1 MKSRTLKIFSNVDF
15 QAVKAKKFFDVKR
28 KGNMKKAMLIT
39 SCLLISLSLTACG
52 NQPTSNNENGSFVSN
67 VTESVEQTDSQ
78 PDFDTS
84 LIGKTFVSGEYE
96 YTVQSDGTVFI
107 SGYTGTDQQLTVP
120 IELDGYNVTGIADHA
135 FHGNHTIETLDVP
148 GQIKSIGEEAFFG
161 CSNLTEVTLEEGV
174 ESIGRRAFSS
184 SVEKVNIAD
193 SVYKMAEY
201 AFENKEKVATDVNGL
216 LYIGNVV
223 VGFSRDTFN
232 GHVVFAENTKGIAD
246 DAMSSSV
253 NVQFAWTR
261 IQDESITL
269 PDGLL
274 YIGIQ
279 AFKDQENVETF
290 TVPSS
295 VIEIGERAMLYQM
308 SGPSSWKHNSETCKI
323 YGEAGSAAEEYAQEN
338 DLNFVVISN

>member
-1 MKSRTLKIFSNVDF
+1 MKSNKKKII
-15 QAVKAKKFFDVKR
+15 
-28 KGNMKKAMLIT
+28 LIT
-39 SCLLISLSLTACG
+39 SCLLISLLLTACG
-52 NQPTSNNENGSFVSN
+52 SQANNNNEDSKSMNDVA
-67 VTESVEQTDSQ
+67 ESVEQTDSQ

-96 YTVQSDGTVFI
+96 YTVQNNGTVFI
-107 SGYTGTDQQLTVP
+107 SGYTGSDQQLTVP
-120 IELDGYNVTGIADHA
+120 VELDGYDVTGIADHA
-135 FHGNHTIETLDVP
+135 FYQNRTLETLDVP
-148 GQIKSIGEEAFFG
+148 GQIKTIGEEAFLS
-161 CSNLTEVTLEEGV
+161 CNSLTDVTLEEGV
-174 ESIGRRAFSS
+174 ESIGTRAFPS

-193 SVYKMAEY
+193 SVYQMAEY
-201 AFENKEKVATDVNGL
+201 AFENPQKVATDVNGL

-246 DAMSSSV
+246 SALSSSV
-253 NVQFAWTR
+253 NVQFSWNR
-261 IQDESITL
+261 IQDESIVL

-274 YIGIQ
+274 YIGTQ
-279 AFKDQENVETF
+279 AFKDQINVETF

-308 SGPSSWKHNSETCKI
+308 SGRSSWEHNSDTCKI
-323 YGEAGSAAEEYAQEN
+323 YGEAGSAAEEYAQDN